1 MRFQAIIPQ
10 QNLNWN
16 NVNSKLV
23 DGMDR
28 YTKLVLKEFQE
39 TTQTWDNKPSFDRLV
54 TTNGFKVVGEVST
67 SNKIYRYVSNGTR
80 RHFVAPRRANA
91 LRFRSQY
98 TAKSAPGRIPSR
110 SGGASG
116 NFVFSRGHYVNGI
129 EARKFDTQ
137 IKKDTEQRFKDYMLN
152 AFENALLGV

>member
-1 MRFQAIIPQ
+1 MNR
-10 QNLNWN
+10 
-16 NVNSKLV
+16 KLIE
-23 DGMDR
+23 GMDR

-39 TTQTWDNKPSFDRLV
+39 TTQTWSNKPSFDRLV
-54 TTNGFKVVGEVST
+54 TTNGFRIVGEVST
-67 SNKIYRYVSNGTR
+67 GNKIYRYVSSGTK
-80 RHFVAPRRANA
+80 RHFVGPRNA
-91 LRFRSQY
+91 TRLRFRNQY
-98 TAKSAPGRIPSR
+98 TAKSDPGRIPSR

>member
-10 QNLNWN
+10 QNLNFN
-16 NVNSKLV
+16 NVNRKLI

-39 TTQTWDNKPSFDRLV
+39 TTQTWNGKPSFDRLV
-54 TTNGFKVVGEVST
+54 TTSGFRVIGEVST
-67 SNKIYRYVSNGTR
+67 SNKIYRYVSNGTK
-80 RHFVAPRRANA
+80 RHFVGPRNSTR

-110 SGGASG
+110 SGGPSG
-116 NFVFSRGHYVNGI
+116 NFVFSRGHYVSGI
-129 EARKFDTQ
+129 EARKFDAQ